1 MHKLETLWGRSVRVG
16 DMPLV
21 RINYKD
27 KEKLFCN
34 SQSVNEAYSRAI
46 TFEKRKYILNAI

>member
-16 DMPLV
+16 YMPLA

-27 KEKLFCN
+27 KEKLFYN
-34 SQSVNEAYSRAI
+34 LYSVHEAYSREI